1 MKLSKRDQKRF
12 DNMKNA
18 EQVDKAYQLD
28 TSIKKQ
34 TIQLNYFKSLFRQ
47 ASKKSITGKNAIVKV
62 SESAPRQSYNKE
74 LLEKFLDHAE
84 VDGLLTPKERK
95 SFYKYTN
102 PVSSVSILSK

>member
-1 MKLSKRDQKRF
+1 MRLSKRDQTRF
-12 DNMKNA
+12 DNMKNS
-18 EQVDKAYQLD
+18 QKVDKAYQLD
-28 TSIKKQ
+28 ASIKKQ

-47 ASKKSITGKNAIVKV
+47 TSKETITGKNAIVKV

-84 VDGLLTPKERK
+84 LDGSLTAKERK

-102 PVSSVSILSK
+102 PLSSVSILSK